1 MENLLSLRMNL
12 LLVAVFLF
20 WSIAYLLIIW
30 RSFRDRTCGMPF
42 AALCANIM
50 WEFAYLFVFTHGF
63 PRNAA
68 TAAWLALDCVILVQ
82 FVIYSRGIWSSTK
95 FKYSVL
101 AFSLLIAFLVQ
112 VGASIDFNDPEGK
125 YTGFGINLM
134 MSILFISMLLSRGN
148 AGQSMSI
155 GYAKMLGTFC
165 ASIVFYTRYPESVLL
180 TMLYVLILLLDIIYI
195 YLLYTRPGKPTAIV

>member
-1 MENLLSLRMNL
+1 MESLLSLRMNL
-12 LLVAVFLF
+12 LLVAVFFF
-20 WSIAYLLIIW
+20 WSITYLLIIW

-42 AALCANIM
+42 AALCANIT

-68 TAAWLALDCVILVQ
+68 TAVWLALDCVILIQ
-82 FVIYSRGIWSSTK
+82 FVKYYRGIGSTAK
-95 FKYSVL
+95 LKYAVL

-112 VGASIDFNDPEGK
+112 VGVTVDFNDPEGK

-134 MSILFISMLLSRGN
+134 MSILFIGMLLSRGN
-148 AGQSMSI
+148 AGQSVSI

-165 ASIVFYTRYPESVLL
+165 ASLEFYTRYPESVLL
-180 TMLYVLILLLDIIYI
+180 TLLYVLILLLDVIYI
-195 YLLYTRPGKPTAIV
+195 YLLYTRPGKPTPII